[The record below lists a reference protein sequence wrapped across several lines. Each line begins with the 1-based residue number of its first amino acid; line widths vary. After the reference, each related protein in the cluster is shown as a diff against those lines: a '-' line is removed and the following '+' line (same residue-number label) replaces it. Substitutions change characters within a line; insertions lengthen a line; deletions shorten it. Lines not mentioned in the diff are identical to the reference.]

1 MSYLP
6 RKPSHRASAVW
17 GKVEGKKRREL
28 ATSIEQTKMPDSNE
42 NLKETEEKQEN
53 TQEHKNE
60 VKKNKRA
67 QTKWLKW
74 KTSKDPI
81 YV

>member
-6 RKPSHRASAVW
+6 CKPSHRARAVW
-17 GKVEGKKRREL
+17 GKVQGKKSREL
-28 ATSIEQTKMPDSNE
+28 ATSIEQLPDSNE
-42 NLKETEEKQEN
+42 NLKETKEKQEN
-53 TQEHKNE
+53 TQQHKHE
-60 VKKNKRA
+60 LKKNKRA
-67 QTKWLKW
+67 ETKWLKW